1 MLKENSICS
10 KFENFLLI
18 FIMLQPI
25 LDLLTAFCI
34 MVLKIDTTIGVLAR
48 LFVMGLGGI
57 YIVFQARK
65 RGNLKYLLY
74 IIGMGAFFTIGL
86 INNKLVKDPI
96 VLGEEIKFIAKSL
109 YPFIMFTCYI
119 LVFKSL
125 KENRHFKMRN
135 SIAYAALI
143 INIVMVV
150 SVVTGTDYNS
160 YDWLKVGSR
169 GWFYAGNELGSI
181 LAIICPIVVLYSIE
195 KTTSM
200 SKIYCW
206 IPSILIIF
214 SLFAVGTKVG
224 FGAIFATMIIAF
236 IMCFIQAFMQR
247 KDAKKNAY
255 VLNGMIAMTV
265 FLGVMVYTP
274 FSPFMKNMGLH
285 FQVIEKLQN
294 EKKEENVKQLEELK
308 EHKPHVI
315 ETEKEKEIE
324 KEKEQK
330 EEMQAIIFSG
340 RELFEQQYKEYYEK
354 APLSQKVLG
363 MGYSGNYKGEPKLIE
378 RDFHDWFYSFGI
390 GGLVLLLLPFVY
402 FGLKIIRL
410 VLTKFKQLFTVKYV
424 LIMTGI
430 GLALGISFIA
440 GHVLMAPGVSFY
452 LVLISAY
459 LLVDLEIE

>member
-1 MLKENSICS
+1 MLKENSISS

-135 SIAYAALI
+135 NIAYAALI

-247 KDAKKNAY
+247 KDTKKNAY

-265 FLGVMVYTP
+265 FLGVMAYTP

-294 EKKEENVKQLEELK
+294 EKKEENAKQVEELK

-330 EEMQAIIFSG
+330 EETQAIIFSG

-402 FGLKIIRL
+402 FGFKIIRL
-410 VLTKFKQLFTVKYV
+410 ALTKFKQLFTVKYV
-424 LIMTGI
+424 LVMTGI

-452 LVLISAY
+452 LALISAY